1 LKGDITLEIAILV
14 TLDIFFLLLT
24 ALGVTFDRR
33 ITRLER
39 RARKERRDA
48 EPRPDGQARLE
59 AEAERRFTEGVAS
72 ILSYDFDAG
81 AKERGE

>member
-1 LKGDITLEIAILV
+1 LKGDFTLEIAILV

-39 RARKERRDA
+39 RAKRERRDA
-48 EPRPDGQARLE
+48 EPRPDGQTRTE
-59 AEAERRFTEGVAS
+59 AAAERRFTEGVAS
-72 ILSYDFDAG
+72 ILSYEYDAA